1 MLVQHKQQAQQSN
14 DKENK
19 LSPYNLSLNYYIM
32 LQNINLNLINQDLLK
47 AQIEALEGG
56 YVETIINLI
65 K

>member
-1 MLVQHKQQAQQSN
+1 MI
-14 DKENK
+14 
-19 LSPYNLSLNYYIM
+19 P
-32 LQNINLNLINQDLLK
+32 NINPDLINQELLK

>member
-1 MLVQHKQQAQQSN
+1 MLVQHKQQVQQSN